1 MPILECNGISKVYR
15 QGQETVSAVQDCD
28 FTVEQGEFISIVGT
42 SGSGKSTLL
51 SMLGGLLPPSG
62 GKIYI
67 SGCDIYS
74 LPPDELAKY
83 RRSHIGFIFQNY
95 NLIPVFTALENIL
108 MPVLLDE
115 RKINTEH
122 VRELLDVLG
131 ISDRIHHLP
140 GEMSGGQQQRVA
152 VARALVNY
160 PSIVLADEPTGNLD
174 KQSAGELMDLLLK
187 TKELQKQ
194 TLIVVTHDDKI
205 ADMADKTY
213 RMDGGV
219 LRRQK

>member
-1 MPILECNGISKVYR
+1 MALLECNGVSKVYK
-15 QGQETVSAVQDCD
+15 QGEETVAAVNECNLA
-28 FTVEQGEFISIVGT
+28 VEQGEFISIVGT

-67 SGCDIYS
+67 NGCDIYS
-74 LPPDELAKY
+74 QSPDELAKY
-83 RRSHIGFIFQNY
+83 RRGHIGFIFQNY
-95 NLIPVFTALENIL
+95 NLVPVFTALENIL

-115 RKINTEH
+115 RKINTDH
-122 VRELLDVLG
+122 VKELLDVLG
-131 ISDRIHHLP
+131 IGDRVNHLP

-174 KQSAGELMDLLLK
+174 KQSAAELMDLLLK
-187 TKELQKQ
+187 TKELQNQ

-213 RMDGGV
+213 RMDGGW

>member
-1 MPILECNGISKVYR
+1 MPLLECNGISKVYR
-15 QGQETVSAVQDCD
+15 QGEVTVSAVNDCD
-28 FTVEQGEFISIVGT
+28 LTVEQGEFISIVGT

-67 SGCDIYS
+67 NGRDIYDQ
-74 LPPDELAKY
+74 PADELAKY

-95 NLIPVFTALENIL
+95 NLIPVLTALENIL
-108 MPVLLDE
+108 VPVLLDE
-115 RKINTEH
+115 RKINNDH

-131 ISDRIHHLP
+131 IADRVHHLP

-174 KQSAGELMDLLLK
+174 KQSAAELMDLLLK
-187 TKELQKQ
+187 TKQMQNQ

-205 ADMADKTY
+205 ADMADKKY
-213 RMDGGV
+213 RMDGGW
-219 LRRQK
+219 LKRQK